1 MPTNP
6 PSRRQQPDLLVRP
19 PSRPDAPQ
27 PAWGA
32 LVDPVAALA
41 ELADL
46 LVSGLISRGEF
57 ARQAAKVVAEADTV
71 AARHVDHPAGVG
83 LSATAPP
90 SCAGRHPLP
99 RRASRRPA
107 CGRSSSGGT

>member
-1 MPTNP
+1 MHRNP

-27 PAWGA
+27 PAWGT
-32 LVDPVAALA
+32 VIDPVAALA

-46 LVSGLISRGEF
+46 LVRGLISPGEF
-57 ARQAAKVVAEADTV
+57 ARQAAKVVEADRV
-71 AARHVDHPAGVG
+71 AGG
-83 LSATAPP
+83 LSAATRP
-90 SCAGRHPLP
+90 SCAGQPPRP
-99 RRASRRPA
+99 RRGSRRPA